1 MKIKKSKLIEGFRS
15 QRLSERF
22 IEKFLKF
29 IKKQGKETELERATQ
44 DPEYQKI
51 LKKYNIKPV
60 DWESTK
66 DDPWFDR

>member
-1 MKIKKSKLIEGFRS
+1 MKIKKSKLIEHFRKY
-15 QRLSERF
+15 RLSESF
-22 IEKFLKF
+22 IKKFITF
-29 IKKQGKETELERATQ
+29 IKKQGKERELEKVMK